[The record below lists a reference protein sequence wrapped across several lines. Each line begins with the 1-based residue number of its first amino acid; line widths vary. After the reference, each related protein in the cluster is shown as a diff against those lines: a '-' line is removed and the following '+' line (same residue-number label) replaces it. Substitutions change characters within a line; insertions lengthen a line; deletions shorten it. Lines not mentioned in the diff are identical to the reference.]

1 LANDRAIPK
10 EIYTTVGKTIVL
22 PQIGTLFLPRRE
34 NDPMKSIYKKLS
46 RLKKKYADDYAGR
59 LSILMLLF
67 FLLFGTV
74 SLYFLLQSPS

>member
-1 LANDRAIPK
+1 
-10 EIYTTVGKTIVL
+10 
-22 PQIGTLFLPRRE
+22 
-34 NDPMKSIYKKLS
+34 MKSIYKKLS

>member
-1 LANDRAIPK
+1 
-10 EIYTTVGKTIVL
+10 
-22 PQIGTLFLPRRE
+22 
-34 NDPMKSIYKKLS
+34 MKSIYKKLS
-46 RLKKKYADDYAGR
+46 RLKKKYTDDYAGR